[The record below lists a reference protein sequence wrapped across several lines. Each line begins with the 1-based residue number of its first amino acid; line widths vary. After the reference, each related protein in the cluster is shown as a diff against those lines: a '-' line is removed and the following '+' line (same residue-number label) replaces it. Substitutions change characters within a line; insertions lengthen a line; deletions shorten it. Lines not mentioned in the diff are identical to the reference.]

1 MAEGAAAVEDI
12 PAAVTSR
19 NRIACALSHIIYS
32 LFSLISYL
40 RKSARRTAG
49 LGEIPQQYAA
59 FLIGSELL
67 YRAFSHQ
74 QHEQLRMRSSRTM
87 TMIHARVSFSKK
99 LHRHPMINLRAFQPY
114 FGFERGISLLCYHDM
129 RDAVERD

>member
-1 MAEGAAAVEDI
+1 MAEGGTVSEDI
-12 PAAVTSR
+12 PEAVTSR
-19 NRIACALSHIIYS
+19 DRITCALSHIIYY
-32 LFSLISYL
+32 LFFLLSYL

-99 LHRHPMINLRAFQPY
+99 LHRHPMINLRVFRPY

-129 RDAVERD
+129 RRAGERE

>member
-19 NRIACALSHIIYS
+19 NRIACALSHIIYY
-32 LFSLISYL
+32 LFFLLSYL

-59 FLIGSELL
+59 LFIGSELL

-74 QHEQLRMRSSRTM
+74 QHEQLRMRRSRM
-87 TMIHARVSFSKK
+87 ITMIHARVSFSKK
-99 LHRHPMINLRAFQPY
+99 LQRHPMINLRA
-114 FGFERGISLLCYHDM
+114 LT
-129 RDAVERD
+129 AVF